1 MSLKENVS
9 AIKEEISTQEQFFES
24 FFKLEKFYKK
34 YKLLIFGITGL
45 ILAYFISSAVL
56 DYKQEQN
63 TISSNNAYN
72 AVLLDQKDS
81 INLAI
86 LKDSNKKLLDIAM
99 YQTSNDK
106 TKAIDV
112 EFLKDIV
119 VYNKAIQANNIKAL
133 NNLIINPNFILKDF
147 ALFNK
152 ALILSN
158 KKDYISAKETLR
170 MIPKESAVY
179 SLASMLEHFLL
190 TK

>member
-24 FFKLEKFYKK
+24 FFKVEKFYKK
-34 YKLLIFGITGL
+34 YKLIIFTITGL
-45 ILAYFISSAVL
+45 VLAYFIGTAVL
-56 DYKQEQN
+56 DYQKEQN
-63 TISSNNAYN
+63 AIVANNAYDK
-72 AVLLDQKDS
+72 VLLDSKDNAS
-81 INLAI
+81 IEI
-86 LKDSNKKLLDIAM
+86 LKQSNQKLLDIAI

-119 VYNKAIQANNIKAL
+119 TYNKAIEQNDINSL
-133 NNLIINPNFILKDF
+133 NSLILNPNFVLKEF

-152 ALILSN
+152 ALILVN
-158 KKDYISAKETLR
+158 KKDYTSAKETLK
-170 MIPKESAVY
+170 MIPEQSAVA
-179 SLASMLEHFLL
+179 SLASMLSHYLL

>member
-24 FFKLEKFYKK
+24 FFKVEKFYKK
-34 YKLLIFGITGL
+34 YKILIFSFSAL
-45 ILAYFISSAVL
+45 VLAYFIGSAVL
-56 DYKQEQN
+56 DYKNEQN
-63 TISSNNAYN
+63 TIASNKVYDI
-72 AVLLDQKDS
+72 VLQNPKDS

-86 LKDSNKKLLDIAM
+86 LKDSNKKLFDIAI
-99 YQTSNDK
+99 YQTSSDK

-112 EFLKDIV
+112 MFLKDIV
-119 VYNKAIQANNIKAL
+119 VYNKAIEQNDINAL
-133 NNLIINPNFILKDF
+133 NNLIINPDFVLKEF

-158 KKDYISAKETLR
+158 KKDYAAAKETLK
-170 MIPKESAVY
+170 MIPEQSSVTP
-179 SLASMLEHFLL
+179 LAAMLSHYLL

>member
-34 YKLLIFGITGL
+34 YKIAIFAITGL
-45 ILAYFISSAVL
+45 ILAYFISTAVL
-56 DYKQEQN
+56 DYQHEQK
-63 TISSNNAYN
+63 TIASNAAYD
-72 AVLLDQKDS
+72 AVLVDSKDS

-86 LKDSNKKLLDIAM
+86 LKDSNQKLFDIAM
-99 YQTSNDK
+99 YQTNSDK
-106 TKAIDV
+106 TKSIDV
-112 EFLKDIV
+112 TFLKDIV
-119 VYNKAIQANNIKAL
+119 IYNKAIQENDISSL

-158 KKDYISAKETLR
+158 NKDYISAKETLK
-170 MIPKESAVY
+170 MIPMESAVA
-179 SLASMLEHFLL
+179 SLSSMLEHYLL

>member
-56 DYKQEQN
+56 DYKHEQN

>member
-9 AIKEEISTQEQFFES
+9 AIKDEISTQEQFFES
-24 FFKLEKFYKK
+24 FFKVEKFYKK
-34 YKLLIFGITGL
+34 YKFFIFAITALVLG
-45 ILAYFISSAVL
+45 YFIATAIL
-56 DYKQEQN
+56 DYQKEQK
-63 TISSNNAYN
+63 TIASNKAYN
-72 AVLLDQKDS
+72 IVLQNPKDN

-86 LKDSNKKLLDIAM
+86 LKDSNKKLFDIAM

-106 TKAIDV
+106 TKAVDV

-119 VYNKAIQANNIKAL
+119 LYNKAIEQNDINTL
-133 NNLIINPNFILKDF
+133 NNLILNPSFVLKDF

-158 KKDYISAKETLR
+158 KKDYASAKETLK
-170 MIPKESAVY
+170 MIHDQSSVA
-179 SLASMLEHFLL
+179 SLASMLSHYLL

>member
-56 DYKQEQN
+56 DYKHEQN

-106 TKAIDV
+106 TKEIDV
-112 EFLKDIV
+112 EFLKEIV
-119 VYNKAIQANNIKAL
+119 VYNKAIQTNDIEAL

-158 KKDYISAKETLR
+158 KKDYVSAKETLKI
-170 MIPKESAVY
+170 IPENSAVA